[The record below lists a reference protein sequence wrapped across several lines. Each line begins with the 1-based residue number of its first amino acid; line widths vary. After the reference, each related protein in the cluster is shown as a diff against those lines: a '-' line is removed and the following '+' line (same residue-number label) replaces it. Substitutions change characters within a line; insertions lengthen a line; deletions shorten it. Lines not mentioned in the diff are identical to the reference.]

1 MTEEE
6 AKLFLSVEDND
17 EIVDVYEEKLFEL
30 KQFFLNRFPV
40 TKLIRSK
47 LASFEKVETA
57 YRVLGGDVEI
67 THRQGEQFF
76 PNAFDS
82 LKEVFTWY
90 YQQKNTVRLQIMAA
104 QSHDDLAQV
113 MKQYVQVAQYYA
125 KQWEVSLQEEDKVG
139 IAIGSEPDPM
149 DIQTELNRHETEGKD
164 FETFIL
170 SLPNENCLKSE
181 AKRLSLWLK
190 FESNE

>member
-6 AKLFLSVEDND
+6 AKLFLSVKDND

-40 TKLIRSK
+40 SKLIRSK
-47 LASFEKVETA
+47 LAGLEKVEAA
-57 YRVLGGDVEI
+57 YKVLGGDVENAQ
-67 THRQGEQFF
+67 HQNEQVFL
-76 PNAFDS
+76 NAFDS
-82 LKEVFTWY
+82 LKDAFAWY
-90 YQQKNTVRLQIMAA
+90 HQQKNSVRLQIMAT
-104 QSHDDLAQV
+104 QSHNDLVQV
-113 MKQYVQVAQYYA
+113 MKQYVKVAHHYA
-125 KQWEVSLQEEDKVG
+125 KQWEIPLKEEDKVG

-149 DIQTELNRHETEGKD
+149 DLQTELNRYQTAGKD

-170 SLPNENCLKSE
+170 SLPDENCLKSE

-190 FESNE
+190 FENNE